1 MKHFELEQ
9 FKSLQYEYVSAIPED
24 AVNDSEDDEDKANPD
39 ERLTQAALDKRIAPD
54 NEYSDSEDE
63 GEGGRRDQRCVISWL
78 IWIVELSNTSC
89 LVHSTHIGD
98 LNI

>member
-1 MKHFELEQ
+1 LYYFSHTVF
-9 FKSLQYEYVSAIPED
+9 FPAIPED

-63 GEGGRRDQRCVISWL
+63 GEGGRRDQRCDITILHCGSYRL
-78 IWIVELSNTSC
+78 
-89 LVHSTHIGD
+89 
-98 LNI
+98 

>member
-1 MKHFELEQ
+1 MLLVVNYFKLEQ
-9 FKSLQYEYVSAIPED
+9 YTLLQYEFVSAIPED

-63 GEGGRRDQRCVISWL
+63 GEGGRRDQRCVIISWFV
-78 IWIVELSNTSC
+78 WIVDLGNTLC
-89 LVHSTHIGD
+89 
-98 LNI
+98 

>member
-1 MKHFELEQ
+1 VFLP
-9 FKSLQYEYVSAIPED
+9 AIPED

-63 GEGGRRDQRCVISWL
+63 GEGGRRDQRCDITLWFL
-78 IWIVELSNTSC
+78 QIVEL
-89 LVHSTHIGD
+89 IR
-98 LNI
+98 

>member
-1 MKHFELEQ
+1 LEQ
-9 FKSLQYEYVSAIPED
+9 CKSLQYEFISAIPED

-63 GEGGRRDQRCVISWL
+63 GEGGRRDQRCVTVSWFL
-78 IWIVELSNTSC
+78 CIVE
-89 LVHSTHIGD
+89 VG
-98 LNI
+98 NIF

>member
-1 MKHFELEQ
+1 LEQ
-9 FKSLQYEYVSAIPED
+9 YTSLQYEFVSAIPED

-63 GEGGRRDQRCVISWL
+63 GEGGRRDQRCVIIS
-78 IWIVELSNTSC
+78 WIVWIVDLGNTSC
-89 LVHSTHIGD
+89 
-98 LNI
+98 